1 MANAEV
7 LTPSHSSGRD
17 LLGHGL
23 DTELSATAA
32 TTTTPPTYSTR
43 TVTELMAKRAREQPT
58 APILGYP
65 SSGTEYV
72 EYNFSQL
79 GQFSNSAAS
88 VFAKTLPIRTSSSEK
103 AKVVA
108 LLGPSTLDY
117 VVAVLALS
125 KLGFV
130 ILFLSPRLAVSAYEH
145 LLETTGCEH
154 VVVGEALTKIADHLQ
169 ARRPSVTITGF
180 VPQSMYEKPGS
191 WTPPTLDL
199 NEETHQ
205 TAWII
210 HSSGSTGPPKPIYQ
224 THHAALRNCENN
236 MNMEG
241 FITLPLYHGHGVSS
255 IFRAFTSAKK
265 IYMMNAALPLTMPT
279 LVEIMRAH
287 KFDIFY
293 AVPYALKLLAESDEG
308 IGALAEMPVVMFG
321 GSACPDALGNL
332 LVDNGV
338 NLVSHYGC
346 TETGQLMTSFRPAN
360 DKAWNYVRVHDR
372 LRRAGWPSKVDTNRD
387 DRSYATKD
395 LFVPHQTI
403 EGAWKY
409 VARRDDT
416 IVLVNGEKMIPIAM
430 EQAVRR
436 HPLAREA
443 IVFGTGRSQAGLL
456 VFASDKAANMTTETV
471 INTVWPTV
479 TEQNA
484 ELPGYAQ
491 LSRAMVSV
499 LPPGTD
505 FPRTAKATIDIIEE
519 AYRRFEN
526 QDGGGS
532 PVLSLPEMKAY
543 LLGKIRALFELDEAL
558 LTDNVDLFALGVD
571 SLQSTLL
578 RAEILKDVDLDGSSL
593 PQNIVFEFPTIARL
607 ANALVGIRQN
617 RDLNQEDVT
626 QQMESLVSKHSQWP
640 PRVSHQTATTEPA
653 AAVVVTGATGSLGA
667 HLVAQLANHPNVDL
681 VPCLVRA
688 SSDGLAMH
696 RVIES
701 MRRRRVYNSL
711 PREAR
716 LKLRFH
722 SSDLANAKLGL
733 SDPTHD
739 SIRASV
745 ISVMH
750 CAWSVNFDKH
760 LSSFE
765 DCVVGVY
772 NLVSLCL
779 GATRKRPATF
789 NFCSS
794 VSTVSQVKGTGT
806 TSVPSFD
813 KAHGMGYAQ
822 SKLVCE
828 HIVQKAVQNAGITA
842 RIIRVGQITADT
854 VNGIWNESEAIP
866 LLLSTV
872 KTLRILPTLDET
884 HRWLLVNTVAR
895 AFADISLSDSPDLV
909 FNVVNSTAFHW
920 TGELL
925 PKLRE
930 AGLEF
935 AQVDQQEWLKQL
947 RESDPDPSVNP
958 TIKLLDF
965 YVSKYGDGSRRTRRA
980 PAYDTGNAQQ
990 VSSTLRAATALAP
1003 DLIKKM
1009 VDNFLRP
1016 MWATQEKSQQNKTN
1030 LLIVSGSKSS
1040 AKAAVAA
1047 DLADNL
1053 KCCWINGDSLRDAV
1067 AISKTVNGIELL
1079 SLDHLIWLS
1088 AMKLRVL
1095 ESVRS
1100 AQLLGVDKP
1109 VVLTCSTLESHHRA
1123 ALRDVIGDGSV
1134 QTTFVKLESPETDF
1148 AAAESSITDEQDV
1161 LPVSTNAMTAN
1172 QVAGLILSVVY

>member
-1 MANAEV
+1 
-7 LTPSHSSGRD
+7 
-17 LLGHGL
+17 
-23 DTELSATAA
+23 
-32 TTTTPPTYSTR
+32 
-43 TVTELMAKRAREQPT
+43 MAKRAREQPT

-88 VFAKTLPIRTSSSEK
+88 VFAKTLPIRTTSSSEK

-125 KLGFV
+125 KLGFT

-145 LLETTGCEH
+145 LLEETGCEH
-154 VVVGEALTKIADHLQ
+154 VIVGEALTKITDDLK
-169 ARRPSVTITGF
+169 ARRPSVTVAGF
-180 VPQSMYEKPGS
+180 VPQSQYEKPES
-191 WTPPTLDL
+191 WTPPTFDL
-199 NEETHQ
+199 NEETNQ

-279 LVEIMRAH
+279 LVQSMRTQ
-287 KFDIFY
+287 KFEIFY
-293 AVPYALKLLAESDEG
+293 GVPYALKLLGESEEG
-308 IGALAEMPVVMFG
+308 IKALAEMQVVMFG

-338 NLVSHYGC
+338 NLISHYGC
-346 TETGQLMTSFRPAN
+346 TETGQLMTSFRPAD
-360 DKAWNYVRVHDR
+360 DKAWNYVRVHDP
-372 LRRAGWPSKVDTNRD
+372 LRPYVTFERQGDSELFELVVAQGWPSKVDTNRD
-387 DRSYATKD
+387 DGSYATKD
-395 LFVPHQTI
+395 LFVPHPTI

-409 VARRDDT
+409 VSRRDDT
-416 IVLVNGEKMIPIAM
+416 IILVNGEKMIPIAM

-436 HPLAREA
+436 HPLVREA

-456 VFASDKAANMTTETV
+456 VFASDKAADMTHETV
-471 INTVWPTV
+471 INTLWPTV

-484 ELPGYAQ
+484 ELPSYAQ

-499 LPPGTD
+499 LSPGTD
-505 FPRTAKATIDIIEE
+505 FPRTAKDTIIRQAAYQAFQDVIEE
-519 AYRRFEN
+519 TYQRFEN
-526 QDGGGS
+526 QNGGS
-532 PVLSLPEMKAY
+532 LVLSLPEMKAY
-543 LLGKIRALFELDEAL
+543 LRGKMRELFELDEAL
-558 LTDNVDLFALGVD
+558 LTDDVDLFALGVD

-578 RAEILKDVDLDGSSL
+578 RTGILKDVDLNGSSV
-593 PQNIVFEFPTIARL
+593 PQNIVFEFPTISRL
-607 ANALVGIRQN
+607 ANALISTREN
-617 RDLNQEDVT
+617 RELNQEDVT
-626 QQMESLVSKHSQWP
+626 QQMESLLDKYSQWSP
-640 PRVSHQTATTEPA
+640 HVSHQATTESA
-653 AAVVVTGATGSLGA
+653 AAVLVTGATGSLGA
-667 HLVAQLANHPNVDL
+667 HLVAQLASNPNVDL
-681 VPCLVRA
+681 VYCLVRA
-688 SSDGLAMH
+688 SSDDVAMH

-722 SSDLANAKLGL
+722 SSDLADASLGL
-733 SDPTHD
+733 SDATYD
-739 SIRASV
+739 AIRTSV

-750 CAWSVNFDKH
+750 CAWSVNFNKH

-765 DCVVGVY
+765 DCVVGVH

-779 GATRKRPATF
+779 GAAREKPATF

-794 VSTVSQVKGTGT
+794 VSTVSQVKGTVL

-813 KAHGMGYAQ
+813 KAHRMGYAQ
-822 SKLVCE
+822 SKLVSE
-828 HIVQKAVQNAGITA
+828 HIVQKAVQDVGITA
-842 RIIRVGQITADT
+842 RVIRVGQITADT

-866 LLLSTV
+866 LLLSTI
-872 KTLRILPTLDET
+872 KTSGTLPALDET
-884 HRWLLVNTVAR
+884 NRWLPVDTVAR
-895 AFADISLSDSPDLV
+895 AFADISLSDSPDIV
-909 FNVVNSTAFHW
+909 FNLVNSTAFHW
-920 TGELL
+920 TEELL

-930 AGLEF
+930 AGLKLT
-935 AQVDQQEWLKQL
+935 QIDQQEWLKQL

-965 YVSKYGDGSRRTRRA
+965 YESKYGDGSKRTRRA
-980 PAYDTGNAQQ
+980 PMYDTGNAQQ
-990 VSSTLRAATALAP
+990 VSPALRAATALAP
-1003 DLIKKM
+1003 GLIKKM

-1016 MWATQEKSQQNKTN
+1016 MWATQGKIQQDTTN
-1030 LLIVSGSKSS
+1030 LIVVSGPSS
-1040 AKAAVAA
+1040 SSSSSGAKAAVAA
-1047 DLADNL
+1047 ELADKL
-1053 KCCWINGDSLRDAV
+1053 KCCCIDGDSLRDAV
-1067 AISKTVNGIELL
+1067 AISKTVNGIELS

-1088 AMKLRVL
+1088 AIKLRVL

-1109 VVLTCSTLESHHRA
+1109 VVLTCSTLEPHHRA
-1123 ALRDVIGDGSV
+1123 ALRNIVGDGSV
-1134 QTTFVKLESPETDF
+1134 QTTFAKLESPETDSV
-1148 AAAESSITDEQDV
+1148 AVESSITDEHDV
-1161 LPVSTNAMTAN
+1161 LPVSTDAMTAN
-1172 QVAGLILSVVY
+1172 QVADLILSVV